1 MLRSDVPGDLNG
13 VKTNMGPRLNYHHG
27 DLRASL
33 IAAASEII
41 EEVGPDAFSLRAAA
55 RRAGVSAAA
64 PAHHFRDA
72 RGLLTAIAT
81 IGFVEFGNELE
92 AAMGPDRRSMV
103 VAQSHAYL
111 RFALARPGLFRLMW
125 RKAAL
130 DLDDPDYVAAARRA
144 FAISDHVVRGSDA
157 IAALPGDATLAPTIA
172 CWSMVHGFVELIING
187 AFFARQTEVPGALD
201 ALLDATLRHLDLGGG
216 L

>member
-1 MLRSDVPGDLNG
+1 MDSRA
-13 VKTNMGPRLNYHHG
+13 NYHHG
-27 DLRASL
+27 DLRAAL

-55 RRAGVSAAA
+55 RRAGVSSAA

-72 RGLLTAIAT
+72 RGLLTAVAT

-92 AAMGPDRRSMV
+92 AATALDRRSTV
-103 VAQSHAYL
+103 VAQCHAYL

-125 RKAAL
+125 RKAVL
-130 DLDDPDYVAAARRA
+130 DLEDPDYVAAARRA
-144 FAISDHVVRGSDA
+144 FATSDRAVRGSGA
-157 IAALPGDATLAPTIA
+157 IAVSPGDPALAPTIA
-172 CWSMVHGFVELIING
+172 CWSLVHGFVELVING
-187 AFFARQTEVPGALD
+187 AFFARRTEAPGALD
-201 ALLDATLRHLDLGGG
+201 ALLDATLKHLDLDGG